1 MKKLNS
7 GKPPK
12 RCRCPQVGFK
22 LMQDD
27 GRVFKCYDNMW
38 DTIFYSELGSSLSI
52 LRGGYNLDSFMA
64 RYQGVDW
71 TEEANWECNSRR
83 ARHWGR
89 HSQALNPGGRVAS
102 TTRASPKPLKRL
114 AVLPPPREDK
124 DSSTIRG
131 GLRDRC
137 FQLAGGVNS
146 PMRPRLRR
154 FCSARELSS
163 RDSSAPILAVEL
175 AAAWWPP
182 GGAA

>member
-83 ARHWGR
+83 AR
-89 HSQALNPGGRVAS
+89 S
-102 TTRASPKPLKRL
+102 
-114 AVLPPPREDK
+114 
-124 DSSTIRG
+124 
-131 GLRDRC
+131 RC
-137 FQLAGGVNS
+137 ARKS
-146 PMRPRLRR
+146 RPRP
-154 FCSARELSS
+154 CPSAAPSS
-163 RDSSAPILAVEL
+163 R
-175 AAAWWPP
+175 P
-182 GGAA
+182 GTSRTVI